1 MRRIAGSSN
10 GRMRPSEGRHLG
22 SNPSPAAEE
31 RRRRGTERTSAK
43 CTSKFIMYYVYLIE
57 CEDGTIYT
65 GITTDIQRRFKEHSL
80 GKGGAYTRSKKVKKV
95 LYTEEYKDRS
105 SALKRETE
113 IKGWRREKKL
123 GLIQKRAESPE
134 FIEGLSQVTETHR

>member
-1 MRRIAGSSN
+1 
-10 GRMRPSEGRHLG
+10 
-22 SNPSPAAEE
+22 
-31 RRRRGTERTSAK
+31 
-43 CTSKFIMYYVYLIE
+43 MYYVYILASQRN
-57 CEDGTIYT
+57 GTLYT